1 LAVFGKPRYLGLA
14 DIGEPVPK
22 TGCWI
27 VVKTVRG
34 LEMGLLGGALS
45 QEQEAKY
52 RNTCFDEPSDE
63 HTRGPE
69 PMLQEVEFVDPA
81 NEAQIKEH
89 YQRRSEEERVLVR
102 SRQILNDHQLQMKLV
117 DVEYTMDRKK
127 LFFYF
132 TSEQR
137 IDFRAYVRD
146 LAREFRIRIEMR
158 QIGVRDEAK
167 TVRGL
172 APCGRDCCCS
182 YWLHRF
188 TPINIR
194 MVKEQNLALNP
205 TKISGICGRLMCCMA
220 YEHSHYGELW
230 RSLPN
235 PGTKIKT
242 AQGTYVLEGVDLQG
256 ESVKVRFPEG
266 REVPVPI
273 SEFANFKETVL
284 RGEEWKETPTENFAR
299 RILPFRPTISSRTIN
314 SSRTMTSFKPMASAL
329 RSAASEAQTA
339 ENPRV
344 AAQDFKNNRKF
355 KPEKISIEEHIAE
368 RIGRK
373 ASDPPGADAEAG
385 NLSARRRPRRRR
397 GGGMPEGAP
406 SSGERPTAQSAKE
419 PGPKGASPTPFRGE
433 HPRVPRRPL
442 DETQREKPREGQKGI
457 QKDVQ
462 GSHNRNRPHYRARN
476 AERGRDGHSH
486 ERQGGKGGS

>member
-1 LAVFGKPRYLGLA
+1 MN
-14 DIGEPVPK
+14 IGEPAPK

-34 LEMGLLGGALS
+34 LEMALLGGSLS
-45 QEQEAKY
+45 QEQETKY
-52 RNTCFDEPSDE
+52 RSTCFDEPSDE

-69 PMLQEVEFVDPA
+69 PMLQEVEFVELA
-81 NEAQIKEH
+81 NPVHIQEH
-89 YQRRSEEERVLVR
+89 YLRRSDEERVLVR
-102 SRQILNDHQLQMKLV
+102 SRQILHDHQLQMKLV

-167 TVRGL
+167 TVRGIS
-172 APCGRDCCCS
+172 PCGRACCCS

-220 YEHSHYGELW
+220 YEHSHYSELW

-235 PGTKIKT
+235 PGSKIKT
-242 AQGTYVLEGVDLQG
+242 PQGNYVLEGVDLQR

-273 SEFANFKETVL
+273 AEFADFKDTVL
-284 RGEEWKETPTENFAR
+284 RGETWKEEAPAESLTR
-299 RILPFRPTISSRTIN
+299 RALPFRPMASGPITSRTAI
-314 SSRTMTSFKPMASAL
+314 SPKTLRHAAL
-329 RSAASEAQTA
+329 ETQRG
-339 ENPRV
+339 ENAKDPARD
-344 AAQDFKNNRKF
+344 AKNDKKF
-355 KPEKISIEEHIAE
+355 KPEKISLEEHIAVRIGE
-368 RIGRK
+368 RIPN
-373 ASDPPGADAEAG
+373 PPRADAETSQEAA
-385 NLSARRRPRRRR
+385 SAKKRPRRRKS
-397 GGGMPEGAP
+397 GKASGTPASKEKQNTPSVKEGVSKKANPPRPP
-406 SSGERPTAQSAKE
+406 SPGEPV
-419 PGPKGASPTPFRGE
+419 GE
-433 HPRVPRRPL
+433 A
-442 DETQREKPREGQKGI
+442 QKGVP
-457 QKDVQ
+457 KDPRS
-462 GSHNRNRPHYRARN
+462 GRAPYRPHARPRN
-476 AERGRDGHSH
+476 PERGRGEANR
-486 ERQGGKGGS
+486 ERPGGSGSGSGKESS